1 MQHYILN
8 TSDLAIGNWTDEYH
22 FSLNTDAVHVY
33 LIEID
38 TQHKY
43 KDLLTSLLD
52 KVELERLSRFKKT
65 ADQLR
70 YIYAHGALRILCGKY
85 LQQPANTILFSETI
99 NKKPCIEICFG
110 NLFFNLSHSGNKI
123 VIAFS
128 TQSEV
133 GADIEQIRP
142 DLPIEDFTERNYSE
156 NEVNAIN
163 NSNTTEKYSLFFKY
177 WSRKEA
183 WLKAVGTGI
192 FNNLKAV
199 DTALEKNQI
208 TSEQYID
215 GHFDDN
221 FYCYSFSIE
230 DYRASIVINKKPDQ
244 LSFINFTFDKLLK
257 T

>member
-1 MQHYILN
+1 MHHYILN
-8 TSDLAIGNWTDEYH
+8 TTDLTIDNWTDEYH
-22 FSLNTDAVHVY
+22 FSLNADDVHVY

-38 TQHKY
+38 GENKNY
-43 KDLLTSLLD
+43 EKLKSLLD
-52 KVELERLSRFKKT
+52 KDELERLARFKKT
-65 ADQLR
+65 DDQLR
-70 YIYAHGALRILCGKY
+70 YVYAHGALRLLCGKY
-85 LQQPANTILFSETI
+85 LQQPANTILFTETI

-110 NLFFNLSHSGNKI
+110 NLFFNLSHSGYKI

-142 DLPIEDFTERNYSE
+142 DFPIDEFMERNYSD
-156 NEVNAIN
+156 NEVNALK
-163 NSNTTEKYSLFFKY
+163 NSNASDKYGLFFKY

-192 FNNLKAV
+192 FNNLKAI

-208 TSEQYID
+208 TSDQYID
-215 GHFDDN
+215 GHFNDN

-230 DYRASIVINKKPDQ
+230 DYNASIVINKKPEQ
-244 LSFINFTFDKLLK
+244 LSFINLTFDKLL
-257 T
+257 